1 MDLEIRAERPDD
13 VEHVHA
19 VVRDAFSSDEEPDL
33 VAALRTDPTWIGDL
47 SVVGA
52 IDSRVVAHVLL
63 TRCHIDGVPALA
75 LAPCSVA
82 PEHQRR
88 GVGTAVIE
96 AALTRAREL
105 SERTVVVLGHPDY
118 YPRFGFT
125 PAVEAGV
132 RLSVPV
138 PEEAL
143 KVLALDPATPVPSG
157 LVAYPAPFGI

>member
-13 VEHVHA
+13 VDTVHA
-19 VVRDAFSSDEEPDL
+19 VVRDAFSSDEEADL
-33 VAALRTDPTWIGDL
+33 VAALRADPAWIADL
-47 SVVGA
+47 SVVGSV
-52 IDSRVVAHVLL
+52 DGQVVAHVLL
-63 TRCHIDGVPALA
+63 TRCHIDGVAALA

-82 PEHQRR
+82 PEHQRH

-96 AALTRAREL
+96 SALARAREL
-105 SERTVVVLGHPDY
+105 GERAAVVLGHPDY

-138 PEEAL
+138 PDEAL
-143 KVLALDPATPVPSG
+143 KVLALDPQAAVPSG
-157 LVAYPAPFGI
+157 LVAYAAPFGI